1 MYQKAHM
8 HVSLCFPSFTYTHA
22 EMDKTLD
29 KKKEGKRWNSC
40 EFNTKCVIYK
50 ICVCKV
56 SPN

>member
-1 MYQKAHM
+1 M
-8 HVSLCFPSFTYTHA
+8 HVPLCFPSFTYTHA

-50 ICVCKV
+50 IGVCKV